1 MHAFLYVIF
10 LTLFNIINMNNKR
23 YRYTK
28 GLPHLPTNITGE
40 TLGLSG
46 TSGFASSAG
55 VDLHKLLREHRNG
68 RFNYVYDNR
77 DVDGIYD
84 KHRHYILDTIDNQLH
99 VYKPNW
105 LSKNFNSELY
115 TFLAEIIANK
125 RDDKINK
132 ILDE

>member
-46 TSGFASSAG
+46 TSGFACSAG

-68 RFNYVYDNR
+68 RFKYVYDYSR
-77 DVDGIYD
+77 DVD
-84 KHRHYILDTIDNQLH
+84 YILDTIDNQLH

-105 LSKNFNSELY
+105 LSKNFNNELY

-132 ILDE
+132 ILF